1 MTLANNKVTFLVEL
15 TTADGTPINSA
26 YALKC
31 VVAPV
36 LADSI
41 GAEDFYATDA
51 TVCRKGKLAPAMSI
65 AAMVDTGKTN
75 QADILHA
82 CHTIAAALHLP
93 SVYWTREAEIGAI
106 EYA

>member
-1 MTLANNKVTFLVEL
+1 MTLANNKVTLLVEL
-15 TTADGTPINSA
+15 TTNNGTPINSA

-36 LADSI
+36 FHGMGL
-41 GAEDFYATDA
+41 ENFYSTDA
-51 TVCRKGKLAPAMSI
+51 TSCRGGKLSPAISVVVMIETSKI
-65 AAMVDTGKTN
+65 D

-93 SVYWTREAEIGAI
+93 SIYWTREADIGAI